1 MAIFYDMDFRYR
13 AGLRRVAAL
22 VFFIAA
28 GAVHPPLAVSV
39 PETAVTKIS
48 VISLPSRTKEIRLL
62 RSFPTEK
69 DEAQEVFFS
78 RAQDISS
85 DPLGRIYVTDV
96 KANQVFVFDPEGRF
110 LRKIGG
116 PGQGPGE
123 FDMAG
128 RALWTSGG
136 LAVLDRSNSRVQYFD
151 DRGWFSRS
159 LKLTKSYIEMAIGT
173 DGTIFAF
180 NMRGGPGGMI
190 DAVDADGRAQT
201 SFGNPPQALSDAAS
215 PRVCWL
221 SMSPRDELF
230 VAYWFS
236 PAVQVYS
243 AAGELKSVFEIQ
255 YKPMQDKLARNPANS
270 KTTAGGARVIGQSI
284 IEAIWAT
291 GEGFFILHRDS
302 AGRID
307 ILEFNRDGTFVRD
320 YWSAQ
325 SPEYYPR
332 GLVLREDAGKKVF
345 YLLQTVPEN
354 RVDIFIEK

>member
-1 MAIFYDMDFRYR
+1 MSLDTDSRFGEGVRRIAI
-13 AGLRRVAAL
+13 L
-22 VFFIAA
+22 FFFFSASTA
-28 GAVHPPLAVSV
+28 PVSSAVTA

-85 DPLGRIYVTDV
+85 DPRGRIYVTDV
-96 KANQVFVFDPEGRF
+96 KANQVLVFDPEGRF
-110 LRKIGG
+110 LRRIGG

-128 RALWTSGG
+128 RALWTSSG

-159 LKLTKSYIEMAIGT
+159 HKLTKSYIEMAIGT

-190 DAVDADGRAQT
+190 DAIDADGRANV
-201 SFGNPPQALSDAAS
+201 SFGKPPQALSDGAS

-236 PAVQVYS
+236 PVVQVYS
-243 AAGELKSVFEIQ
+243 AAGELRSVFEIQ
-255 YKPMQDKLARNPANS
+255 YKPMQDKLARNPAQG
-270 KTTAGGARVIGQSI
+270 KATPGGARVIGESI

-291 GEGFFILHRDS
+291 EDDFFILHR
-302 AGRID
+302 GRTGRVD
-307 ILEFNRDGTFVRD
+307 ILEFSRDGTFVRD
-320 YWSAQ
+320 YWTAQ
-325 SPEYYPR
+325 TPEYYPR
-332 GLVLREDAGKKVF
+332 GLVVRDKGGKKTF
-345 YLLQTVPEN
+345 YMLQVMPDN
-354 RVDIFIEK
+354 RVDVFIEK

>member
-1 MAIFYDMDFRYR
+1 MSFDTGSRFGAGFRW
-13 AGLRRVAAL
+13 AAVL
-22 VFFIAA
+22 VLFFTA
-28 GAVHPPLAVSV
+28 GAIRLSPAVSS
-39 PETAVTKIS
+39 PETAITKIS
-48 VISLPSRTKEIRLL
+48 VISLPSRTKKIRLL

-78 RAQDISS
+78 RAQEISS
-85 DPLGRIYVTDV
+85 DPRGWIYVTDV

-128 RALWTSGG
+128 RALWTSRG

-190 DAVDADGRAQT
+190 DAIDAGGRAHA
-201 SFGNPPQALSDAAS
+201 SFGDPPQALSDAAS

-236 PAVQVYS
+236 PVVQVYS
-243 AAGELKSVFEIQ
+243 AAGELRSVFEIQ
-255 YKPMQDKLARNPANS
+255 YKPMQDKLAHNPANS
-270 KTTAGGARVIGQSI
+270 KTSTGGARVIGQSI

-291 GEGFFILHRDS
+291 GDGFFILHRDS
-302 AGRID
+302 AGRVD
-307 ILEFNRDGTFVRD
+307 ILEFSRDGTFVRD

-332 GLVLREDAGKKVF
+332 GLVVREDAGKKIF

-354 RVDIFIEK
+354 RIDIFIEK

>member
-1 MAIFYDMDFRYR
+1 MSYDTDSRFG
-13 AGLRRVAAL
+13 AGFCRVSVL
-22 VFFIAA
+22 VLFFAA
-28 GAVHPPLAVSV
+28 GAVRLSLAVSL
-39 PETAVTKIS
+39 PETAVTKII
-48 VISLPSRTKEIRLL
+48 VIPLPSRTKEIRLL
-62 RSFPTEK
+62 RFFPTEK
-69 DEAQEVFFS
+69 DEAQGVFFS
-78 RAQDISS
+78 RAQDISL
-85 DPLGRIYVTDV
+85 DPQGRIYVTDV
-96 KANQVFVFDPEGRF
+96 KANQVLVFDAEGRF
-110 LRKIGG
+110 IRKIGG

-128 RALWTSGG
+128 RALWTSSG

-151 DRGWFSRS
+151 DRGWFSKS

-190 DAVDADGRAQT
+190 DAIDADGRAHT
-201 SFGNPPQALSDAAS
+201 SYGNPPQALSDGAS

-236 PAVQVYS
+236 PVVQVYS
-243 AAGELKSVFEIQ
+243 AAGELRSVFEIQ

-291 GEGFFILHRDS
+291 GEGFFVLHRDS

-307 ILEFNRDGTFVRD
+307 ILEFSRAGTFVRD

-332 GLVLREDAGKKVF
+332 GLVIRENAGKKVF
-345 YLLQTVPEN
+345 YLPQTVPEN